1 MFGLQLLP
9 HAPHSVII
17 CVRQTLLS
25 SKCVARCIIAV
36 LSFNSI
42 ALIYRPY
49 VQVDLQS
56 FKMPRI

>member
-9 HAPHSVII
+9 RVSHNVII
-17 CVRQTLLS
+17 CVRQTLIS

-36 LSFNSI
+36 LSFNII

-49 VQVDLQS
+49 VQLDLQS
-56 FKMPRI
+56 FKMPGI